1 MADLAGWI
9 EGEGQ
14 EYTPVVRA
22 ALTHEMFLA
31 IHPFLDGNGRTARLL
46 LNLQLMRDGYPAAL
60 LLASARP
67 RYIQALE
74 QGHHGLYGPL
84 INVIGRAVEQALDRY
99 LESIEASDAIPLKL
113 SELAERTGYGA
124 DYLAL
129 LVRKG
134 RLPAVKRGRV
144 WHATVEAVEQY
155 RREVEGKQ
163 IPRGRPPGEQS
174 R

>member
-9 EGEGQ
+9 EGDGQ

-74 QGHHGLYGPL
+74 QGHHGRYGPL
-84 INVIGRAVEQALDRY
+84 ITVIGRAVEAGLDMFLEACAAVPEALMR
-99 LESIEASDAIPLKL
+99 P
-113 SELAERTGYGA
+113 LAEVAEARAIDA
-124 DYLAL
+124 DYLGWL
-129 LVRKG
+129 LRAG
-134 RLPAVKRGRV
+134 RIAGQKRRGRWYTSETAV
-144 WHATVEAVEQY
+144 RRYQDEVAGRTV
-155 RREVEGKQ
+155 
-163 IPRGRPPGEQS
+163 PRGRP
-174 R
+174 RKT